1 MSDSCGGKEIKEGA
15 DGNVV
20 KYRFKIPRGCKYCI
34 QNLRQIA
41 DRLETAESDEYLF
54 VDPAPQL
61 GRGLYHV
68 YSEGLVL
75 TEEEITQFE
84 RDFDIYWRKHR

>member
-1 MSDSCGGKEIKEGA
+1 MSDCCGGKEINAGE
-15 DGNVV
+15 DGNIV

-41 DRLETAESDEYLF
+41 DRLEKGEHDECLF
-54 VDPAPQL
+54 VDPAPNV

-68 YSEGLVL
+68 YSEGIIL
-75 TEEEITQFE
+75 TEEEYTQFE
-84 RDFDIYWRKHR
+84 RDFDTYGRKHR